1 MGFFK
6 DVRTL
11 TKQGNEMQK
20 NVDMKATMANGMA
33 SMQAA
38 STMMAQQTTAATL
51 ATTGVA
57 TMATVAGVR
66 PTGMQINFSPVVDI
80 DLTVFRNGV
89 PVPMTHQE
97 AVPQVYLA
105 RLQVGASLHVK
116 FDPSNPSSLWIDW
129 LTPA

>member
-11 TKQGNEMQK
+11 TKQGREMQNTMDVK
-20 NVDMKATMANGMA
+20 GSMANGMA

-38 STMMAQQTTAATL
+38 SAMMAQQTTAATL
-51 ATTGVA
+51 ASTGVA
-57 TMATVAGVR
+57 TTATVAAAR
-66 PTGMQINFSPVVDI
+66 PTGTQINLSPVVDI

-105 RLQVGASLHVK
+105 RLQPGANLHVK
-116 FDPSNPSSLWIDW
+116 FDPSNPAALWIDW
-129 LTPA
+129 VTPA